1 MQCCFMYH
9 ANHDDHFSARVEA
22 VTAPASGCPYY
33 RMILGLDVTIFLSD
47 ADCRAIWEAINSR
60 PPLPKSDAQ
69 IDAEAEEARGGFPP
83 DFERRQDEEE
93 SYLITYTLDEEE
105 SHISEVPYAR

>member
-9 ANHDDHFSARVEA
+9 ANQDDHFSARVEA
-22 VTAPASGCPYY
+22 VIAPASGCPYY
-33 RMILGLDVTIFLSD
+33 RMSLGLDVTIFLSD

-93 SYLITYTLDEEE
+93 S
-105 SHISEVPYAR
+105 HISEVPYAR

>member
-9 ANHDDHFSARVEA
+9 ANQDDHFSARVEA
-22 VTAPASGCPYY
+22 IIAPASERPYY
-33 RMILGLDVTIFLSD
+33 RLSLGLDVTIFLSD

-69 IDAEAEEARGGFPP
+69 IE
-83 DFERRQDEEE
+83 DEEE
-93 SYLITYTLDEEE
+93 SYIITYTLDEEE

>member
-9 ANHDDHFSARVEA
+9 ANQDDHFRARVEA
-22 VTAPASGCPYY
+22 ITASASGCPYY
-33 RMILGLDVTIFLSD
+33 RMSLGLDVTIFLSD

-69 IDAEAEEARGGFPP
+69 IDAYYIQIESI
-83 DFERRQDEEE
+83 DRQ
-93 SYLITYTLDEEE
+93 DEEE